1 MPELPEVET
10 IRLGLQKYLVG
21 HTIED
26 IEVRLPKMVS
36 GQVQSVKGAKV
47 QKIRRYGKGLVI
59 DLDNKHSIAVHVKM
73 TGQLIYKGTKVPKE
87 IKVSEKVGSELPNQ
101 HTHVIF
107 RLSNISRHSG
117 KSQRSEDASRIS
129 KNVRDPGQARMTGS
143 EDAHLYYND
152 IRQFGWIK
160 IITTNEISSLPFFK
174 DLGPEPSVVPQS
186 GTMEGKA
193 PLTLSLFLNIVKKAK
208 GPVKPLLM
216 DQKKIAGIGN
226 IYANEAL
233 YLAKIHPKRPAQSL
247 SGTEIKKLFS
257 AIEKV
262 LKLGLEKGG
271 SSEWQY
277 VNALGEEG
285 SYQKIFQI
293 YGQVGKKCKNCGTK
307 IEKITLAGRGTFFCP
322 ACQR

>member
-36 GQVQSVKGAKV
+36 GEVQRCIGSEVQS
-47 QKIRRYGKGLVI
+47 IRRFGKALII
-59 DLDNKHSIAVHVKM
+59 DLDNNHSIAIHVKM
-73 TGQLIYKGTKVPKE
+73 TGQLIYKGAKVPKE
-87 IKVSEKVGSELPNQ
+87 AKISEKVGGKLPNQ

-107 RLSNISRHSG
+107 YLSQNPRHPGLSTPIQSG
-117 KSQRSEDASRIS
+117 SRIS
-129 KNVRDPGQARMTGS
+129 HGQRDSGVLSVPRMTKR
-143 EDAHLYYND
+143 EENAILYYND

-160 IITTNEISSLPFFK
+160 IVKTTDVSDLTFFK
-174 DLGPEPSVVPQS
+174 DLGPEPLNNLPAGRQ
-186 GTMEGKA
+186 G
-193 PLTLSLFLNIVKKAK
+193 LTIQQFSNIVKAVKSLI
-208 GPVKPLLM
+208 KPLLM
-216 DQKKIAGIGN
+216 DQKKISGIGN

-233 YLAKIHPKRPAQSL
+233 YLAKIHPKRPAASL
-247 SGTEIKKLFS
+247 SDTEIKKLFN
-257 AIEKV
+257 AIETV
-262 LKLGLEKGG
+262 LKKSLETGG

-293 YGQVGKKCKNCGTK
+293 YGQVGKPCKNCGTT
-307 IEKITLAGRGTFFCP
+307 IQKITLGGRGTFFC
-322 ACQR
+322 AICQH